1 MESKNSIRT
10 REAAATGKK
19 GAFSVTRRSGSKRAS
34 APDLAASWNG
44 FTPEARHALIAEAA
58 YLKAERCAFQGGS
71 PEQDWLEAEAE
82 VDANLMHVHGHDG

>member
-19 GAFSVTRRSGSKRAS
+19 GDFSVTRRRGSKRAS
-34 APDLAASWNG
+34 APDLVASWNG
-44 FTPEARHALIAEAA
+44 FTPEERHTLIAEAA
-58 YLKAERCAFQGGS
+58 YLKAELRAFQGGS

-82 VDANLMHVHGHDG
+82 TEAILLQIQGGGE